1 MFFIKVSLRSVYV
14 YEEIFFIKGSKR
26 SVYVYEKKK
35 KKNYIKLYKKVAI
48 DYINFSLSSLI

>member
-35 KKNYIKLYKKVAI
+35 KKLYKSVLK
-48 DYINFSLSSLI
+48 SSH